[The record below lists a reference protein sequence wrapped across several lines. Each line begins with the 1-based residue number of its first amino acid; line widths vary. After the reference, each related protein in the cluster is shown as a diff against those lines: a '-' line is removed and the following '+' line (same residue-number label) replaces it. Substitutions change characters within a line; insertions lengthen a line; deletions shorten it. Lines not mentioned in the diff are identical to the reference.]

1 MNQLKSPEQ
10 AVKIVRE
17 TQSIEGAKMVARFFE
32 SINDYSSAIQFLV
45 LSKCYNEAF
54 AMAQQ
59 NGLMELY
66 AQVIGK
72 SKERKFSLFDRR
84 ILEKVLKDGREIPH
98 EDLEGTATFFQNQ
111 NNHLLAGKFFMFAQ
125 NYDRVRRKS
134 LKRETAHLKSLQ
146 FSS

>member
-1 MNQLKSPEQ
+1 MGKCHQVKNDGFLCQYSISNVVRRIQLNQLKSPEQ

-17 TQSIEGAKMVARFFE
+17 TQSVEGAKMVARFFE
-32 SINDYSSAIQFLV
+32 SINDHSSAMQFLV

-72 SKERKFSLFDRR
+72 GF
-84 ILEKVLKDGREIPH
+84 P
-98 EDLEGTATFFQNQ
+98 T
-111 NNHLLAGKFFMFAQ
+111 
-125 NYDRVRRKS
+125 
-134 LKRETAHLKSLQ
+134 
-146 FSS
+146 

>member
-1 MNQLKSPEQ
+1 MPFGNRCCLLKNLIPIVFCLIRIQLNQLKSPEQ

-32 SINDYSSAIQFLV
+32 SINDYSSAMQFLV

-66 AQVIGK
+66 AQVIGEMKETELIFSVLMDMFRKSFERWSRYSIGRSGRYSFVLSK
-72 SKERKFSLFDRR
+72 SK
-84 ILEKVLKDGREIPH
+84 
-98 EDLEGTATFFQNQ
+98 
-111 NNHLLAGKFFMFAQ
+111 
-125 NYDRVRRKS
+125 
-134 LKRETAHLKSLQ
+134 
-146 FSS
+146 

>member
-72 SKERKFSLFDRR
+72 SKTKENFRCLIDKF
-84 ILEKVLKDGREIPH
+84 
-98 EDLEGTATFFQNQ
+98 
-111 NNHLLAGKFFMFAQ
+111 
-125 NYDRVRRKS
+125 
-134 LKRETAHLKSLQ
+134 
-146 FSS
+146 

>member
-1 MNQLKSPEQ
+1 MTNFHPFFLFRIQLNQLKSPEQ

-17 TQSIEGAKMVARFFE
+17 TQSIEGAKMVAHFFE
-32 SINDYSSAIQFLV
+32 SINDYSSAMQFLV

-72 SKERKFSLFDRR
+72 TEINKKKSFSEKLF
-84 ILEKVLKDGREIPH
+84 
-98 EDLEGTATFFQNQ
+98 F
-111 NNHLLAGKFFMFAQ
+111 
-125 NYDRVRRKS
+125 RKS
-134 LKRETAHLKSLQ
+134 FKRWSGYAIR
-146 FSS
+146 

>member
-1 MNQLKSPEQ
+1 VFHIFNPAEIALTAFVFRIQLNQLKSPEQ

-32 SINDYSSAIQFLV
+32 SINDYNSAIQFLV

-72 SKERKFSLFDRR
+72 
-84 ILEKVLKDGREIPH
+84 
-98 EDLEGTATFFQNQ
+98 
-111 NNHLLAGKFFMFAQ
+111 
-125 NYDRVRRKS
+125 
-134 LKRETAHLKSLQ
+134 
-146 FSS
+146 